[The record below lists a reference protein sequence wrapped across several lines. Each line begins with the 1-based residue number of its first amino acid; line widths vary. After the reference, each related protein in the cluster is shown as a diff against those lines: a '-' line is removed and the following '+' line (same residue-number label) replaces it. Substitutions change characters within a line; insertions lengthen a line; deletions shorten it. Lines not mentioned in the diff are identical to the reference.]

1 VHGRT
6 GCAFRTNDP
15 ILPDMHRWAAR
26 LTRVGFVVFM
36 GLWGTAGAGAAG
48 ARPEAALERLR
59 AGNDRFV
66 RALMTDAGVR
76 AGRRQPA
83 ETPSAVV
90 LSCADPGAAPEQ
102 IFDSAPG
109 DLVSVRVA
117 GPVADR
123 VVIASVEDAV
133 ERLKT
138 PVLVV
143 MGHDTCATV
152 RRVAAAD
159 GARARGSDVIAD
171 ALAPALAR
179 AASRAEIETRL
190 AATQAAVEQT
200 VNDLLRASDRL
211 RQRVKSGDLL
221 VAGAYYEAETG
232 RVVFS
237 RRVERVPG
245 AVTPVHG
252 TR

>member
-1 VHGRT
+1 MQSPATRT
-6 GCAFRTNDP
+6 
-15 ILPDMHRWAAR
+15 
-26 LTRVGFVVFM
+26 TRVGFVVFM
-36 GLWGTAGAGAAG
+36 GILAGAGAGAAPA
-48 ARPEAALERLR
+48 ARPDAAFERLR

-66 RALMTDAGVR
+66 RALTTDAGPAR
-76 AGRRQPA
+76 TARRTA
-83 ETPSAVV
+83 VETPSAVV
-90 LSCADPGAAPEQ
+90 LSCADPGTPPEQ

-109 DLVSVRVA
+109 DIVSVRVA

-123 VVIASVEDAV
+123 IVVASLEDAV

-152 RRVAAAD
+152 RRVAASDA
-159 GARARGSDVIAD
+159 GRTRGSDVIAD

-179 AASRAEIETRL
+179 AASRAELESRL
-190 AATQAAVEQT
+190 AATHAAVEQT
-200 VNDLLRASDRL
+200 VNDVLRASERL
-211 RQRVKSGDLL
+211 RHRVRNGDLL

-237 RRVERVPG
+237 RRVERVP
-245 AVTPVHG
+245 AAAAPVHG

>member
-1 VHGRT
+1 MVG
-6 GCAFRTNDP
+6 G
-15 ILPDMHRWAAR
+15 LLAAQ
-26 LTRVGFVVFM
+26 
-36 GLWGTAGAGAAG
+36 AAGAAG
-48 ARPEAALERLR
+48 GRPEAAFEQLR

-66 RALMTDAGVR
+66 RASMTDGGGSRNA
-76 AGRRQPA
+76 RRTPVEA
-83 ETPSAVV
+83 PSAVI
-90 LSCADPGAAPEQ
+90 LSCADPGAPPEQ
-102 IFDSAPG
+102 VFDAAPG
-109 DLVSVRVA
+109 DIVSVRVA

-123 VVIASVEDAV
+123 LVIASVEDAV

-152 RRVAAAD
+152 RRVATAD
-159 GARARGSDVIAD
+159 AGRARGADVIAD

-200 VNDLLRASDRL
+200 VNDLLRASDPL
-211 RQRVKSGDLL
+211 RRRVKAGDLL
-221 VAGAYYEAETG
+221 VVGAWFEAETG

-237 RRVERVPG
+237 RRVERVP
-245 AVTPVHG
+245 AAAAAVHG

>member
-1 VHGRT
+1 
-6 GCAFRTNDP
+6 
-15 ILPDMHRWAAR
+15 MHVPAAR
-26 LTRVGFVVFM
+26 VSRVGLVVFVA
-36 GLWGTAGAGAAG
+36 LWSGAGARAASG
-48 ARPEAALERLR
+48 SRSEAAFERLR

-66 RALMTDAGVR
+66 RVLMTDAGAPRTQRR
-76 AGRRQPA
+76 AA
-83 ETPSAVV
+83 VETPSAVV
-90 LSCADPGAAPEQ
+90 LSCADPGTPPEQ

-123 VVIASVEDAV
+123 IVIASVEDAV
-133 ERLKT
+133 ERLET

-152 RRVAAAD
+152 RRVTAAD
-159 GARARGSDVIAD
+159 AARSRGSDVIAD
-171 ALAPALAR
+171 ALVPALAR
-179 AASRAEIETRL
+179 AASRSELETRL

-200 VNDLLRASDRL
+200 VNDLLRASERL
-211 RQRVKSGDLL
+211 RKRVKAGELL
-221 VAGAYYEAETG
+221 VAGAYFEAETG

-237 RRVERVPG
+237 RRVDRVP
-245 AVTPVHG
+245 AAAPPVHG